1 MNAECARCYCL
12 HFVHSGH
19 YGWRHISF
27 RTMTSQPPFLR
38 PPRLRATT
46 NPWFIRPRQRRRNS
60 SNCRTT
66 TNLLSAGRTESFN
79 GWTPLCLR
87 GESKDK
93 RERCPFSPIRQNL
106 QPLKNS
112 PNKPRLAER
121 LKGEEVLRSS
131 GCLKPQKSKPQKLI
145 SQMGKRLMITRGSQR
160 RSAVSVDVWIVFT
173 QRV

>member
-1 MNAECARCYCL
+1 MLLSAFCTQRLET
-12 HFVHSGH
+12 HFLQDNDVSA
-19 YGWRHISF
+19 S
-27 RTMTSQPPFLR
+27 R

-60 SNCRTT
+60 SICRTT
-66 TNLLSAGRTESFN
+66 TNLLSCQSFN

-87 GESKDK
+87 GESKDE

-112 PNKPRLAER
+112 PRLAER